1 MLKIVTTP
9 NPILTTPV
17 KPVAKIDERIKKL
30 VADMEVTLVAQKD
43 PEGVGLAAPQ
53 VGIPLALFI
62 VKAGSNKPT
71 QTFINPKIL
80 ETKTV
85 KKTSVV
91 KTKKNKKE
99 RAKLEG
105 CLSVPKIWSP
115 LIRESKVLLLYQDL
129 EGKSHKKWFSGFEAI
144 IIQHEMDHLGGVLF
158 TQRALEKNIPLYEEK
173 DGELE
178 KMKY

>member
-9 NPILTTPV
+9 NPVLTTPV
-17 KPVAKIDERIKKL
+17 APVVKIDERIKKL
-30 VADMEVTLVAQKD
+30 VADMEVTLIAQKD

-53 VGIPLALFI
+53 VGISLALFI
-62 VKAGSNKPT
+62 MKPGPSKPT
-71 QTFINPKIL
+71 TAFINPKIVKHVSCN
-80 ETKTV
+80 TKHKTQG
-85 KKTSVV
+85 KK
-91 KTKKNKKE
+91 KKKV
-99 RAKLEG
+99 KLEG

-115 LIRESKVLLLYQDL
+115 LVRENKVLLHYQDL
-129 EGKSHKKWFSGFEAI
+129 EGKVHKKWFSGFEAI

-178 KMKY
+178 KLKY